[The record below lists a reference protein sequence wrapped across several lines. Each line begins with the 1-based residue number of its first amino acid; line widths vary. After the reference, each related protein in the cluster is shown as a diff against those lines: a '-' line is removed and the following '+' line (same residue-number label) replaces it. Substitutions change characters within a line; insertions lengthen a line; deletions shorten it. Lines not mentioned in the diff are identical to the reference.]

1 MAAEVLN
8 WYAARTRYGQELGI
22 RRRLETLGIEHFIPV
37 KKSRS
42 KSGGREVVCPVI
54 TNLVFLKTTKSEA
67 CDLANRGVIHVK
79 YIVDCATKT
88 LLVVPEKQMEDFRRV
103 LDLNVEEGGLV
114 DEPLELGERVRV
126 TKGVLRN
133 VEGRVLEL
141 RGRYYV
147 VVGLLDCYY
156 AKAQVP
162 RSWLERIEK

>member
-1 MAAEVLN
+1 MAAEALQ

-42 KSGGREVVCPVI
+42 RNSGREVESPVI
-54 TNLVFLKTTKSEA
+54 TNLVFLRTTKSEA
-67 CDLANRGVIHVK
+67 CDLANTGMIHVK

-88 LLVVPEKQMEDFRRV
+88 LLVVPEKQMEDFMRV
-103 LDLNVEEGGLV
+103 LDCNVEEGGLM
-114 DEPLELGERVRV
+114 DEPLALGERVRV

-147 VVGLLDCYY
+147 VVGLMDCCY

>member
-1 MAAEVLN
+1 MMGEVTR

-37 KKSRS
+37 RRTRTGR
-42 KSGGREVVCPVI
+42 GGREVETPVI

-67 CDLANRGVIHVK
+67 CDLANSGMIRVK

-88 LLVVPEKQMEDFRRV
+88 LLVVPDKQMEDFRKV
-103 LDLNVEEGGLV
+103 LDLGLDDGGLV
-114 DEPLELGERVRV
+114 DVPLALGEWVRV
-126 TKGVLRN
+126 TKGILRN

-147 VVGLLDCYY
+147 VVGLLDCCY

-162 RSWLERIEK
+162 RSWLEIIER